1 MTTTRTRK
9 DDLISAMRDE
19 RTRTRRILAAFPAAE
34 SELRPHETSQSA
46 RELAHT
52 FCTEASIGLAALND
66 TLDMSKLGTMP
77 QAPATWD
84 AVLAAFDGAYDA
96 LFDALEQSDDDD
108 LDETVDFMT
117 GPKQVG
123 PVAKHDILR
132 LMLNDQ
138 IHHRGQLSVYLRMSG
153 QKVPSIY
160 GPSKD
165 EPWT

>member
-9 DDLISAMRDE
+9 DDLVSAIRDE
-19 RTRTRRILAAFPAAE
+19 RTRTRRVLDAFPKGE

-52 FCTEASIGLAALND
+52 FCIEAAIGTAALNG
-66 TLDMSKLGTMP
+66 TLDMAKLGNMP
-77 QAPATWD
+77 QPPATWD
-84 AVLAAFDGAYDA
+84 EVIAAFEGSYDMLFSELEGA
-96 LFDALEQSDDDD
+96 DDDE
-108 LDETVDFMT
+108 LDETVEFMT
-117 GPKQVG
+117 GPKQVA

-138 IHHRGQLSVYLRMSG
+138 IHHRGQLSVYLRMTGS
-153 QKVPSIY
+153 KVPSIY